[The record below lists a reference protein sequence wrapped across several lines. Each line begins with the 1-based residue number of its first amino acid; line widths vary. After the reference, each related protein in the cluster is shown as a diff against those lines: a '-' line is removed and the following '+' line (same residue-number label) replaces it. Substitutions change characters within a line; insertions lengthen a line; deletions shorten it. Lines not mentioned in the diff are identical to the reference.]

1 MTSALPPLPSRP
13 PQVEQAA
20 RLLPEVTRLLESNSE
35 LSVNTMLRAQGH
47 DPEVIRSALEQAALL
62 RKADASWI
70 NARPGWLLT
79 RDGLEQATHPSVAEF
94 HAGVVAA
101 AGVRHVVDLTAGL
114 GSDTVALARQ
124 IPQVT
129 AVEQDPATAELLAFN
144 LTNAT
149 NVTIAIGDS
158 SRLEFPDADGFFVDP
173 ARRSGTRSADG
184 SRALPERDPERWSP
198 PLSEVMRRAQ
208 GSLVF
213 MKAAPA
219 FNAPQGWAQ
228 YFISRNGNL
237 IESFCTNASIGN
249 HAVILD
255 SDSTTVLTQENISDA
270 PAGTK
275 IGGFMFEVDPAII
288 RAGLSGPI
296 AQSLGLEVIGAGGM
310 WLTGSVA
317 PVVPYLRNYNVLE
330 TFPLRE
336 LKAHVQ
342 SLPGVALKTK
352 DSRVDIDS
360 LRKKIKKPDSN
371 EWAVIFT
378 SVAGEEICVL
388 AQRAPK

>member
-1 MTSALPPLPSRP
+1 MTSALPPL
-13 PQVEQAA
+13 VEQVAH
-20 RLLPEVTRLLESNSE
+20 LLPEVIRLLESNSE

-47 DPEVIRSALEQAALL
+47 DPEVIRSAMEQAALL
-62 RKADASWI
+62 RKADAGWI
-70 NARPGWLLT
+70 SARPGWLLT
-79 RDGLEQATHPSVAEF
+79 RDGLEQATHPSVADF
-94 HAGVVAA
+94 HAAVVAA
-101 AGVRHVVDLTAGL
+101 AGITHVVDLTAGL
-114 GSDTVALARQ
+114 GGDTVALAQHILR
-124 IPQVT
+124 VT
-129 AVEQDPATAELLAFN
+129 AVERDPATAELLAFN

-149 NVTIAIGDS
+149 NVTITMGDS
-158 SRLEFPDADGFFVDP
+158 SLLEFPNADGFFVDP

-198 PLSEVMRRAQ
+198 PLSEVLRRAN

-219 FNAPQGWAQ
+219 FSAPKGWAQ

-237 IESFCTNASIGN
+237 IESFCTNASTGN
-249 HAVILD
+249 HAVIID
-255 SDSTTVLTQENISDA
+255 SVSTTVITQENISDA
-270 PAGTK
+270 PAGSE
-275 IGGFMFEVDPAII
+275 IGRFMFEVDPAII
-288 RAGLSGPI
+288 RASLTGQI
-296 AQSLGLEVIGAGGM
+296 AQSLGLEVIGIGGL
-310 WLTGSVA
+310 WLTGSVV

-336 LKAHVQ
+336 LRAHVQ

-352 DSRVDIDS
+352 DSRVDIDV

-378 SVAGEEICVL
+378 SIAGEEICVL
-388 AQRAPK
+388 ARRAPK